1 MGHFLPTF
9 LPSPLGQ
16 TCMPLLALPATSS
29 PIFSQGIFPNEILAC
44 FIPFQHLF
52 LRPALMQVFMFRRV
66 TATPHTIC
74 CCLAILASAPGRAL
88 WVQGLEF
95 QKDKTKQR
103 ETPKTHLATSPLSLA
118 FLFKGS
124 FSNMLN
130 PGPTWKPTGE
140 AREGPSQETEAASHT
155 LGRLG
160 TLW

>member
-1 MGHFLPTF
+1 
-9 LPSPLGQ
+9 
-16 TCMPLLALPATSS
+16 MPLLALPATSS

-95 QKDKTKQR
+95 RKDKTKQR

-118 FLFKGS
+118 FLF
-124 FSNMLN
+124 
-130 PGPTWKPTGE
+130 
-140 AREGPSQETEAASHT
+140 
-155 LGRLG
+155 
-160 TLW
+160 